1 MDGLLIIN
9 KEKNMTSHDV
19 VGKLRRLLNTKRIG
33 HTGTLDP
40 NATGVLVICV
50 GEATKLVQFLEQDSK
65 TYYAEVIIGKSTNT
79 YDITGEIT
87 EKVVCEEIDKN
98 MLQDV
103 LNSFVTT
110 YDQLPPIYSAIKVN
124 GKKLY
129 EYARNNQTVELI
141 GRSVTINSIKWDQNI
156 IKHDDYLSI
165 FIEVDVSKGTYIR
178 SLCYDIGKKLNIP
191 CCMGELLRTRT
202 GKFNLEQSKT
212 LKDIELNNYE
222 FIDMLDSISYTQ
234 YEITN
239 TDFERQV
246 THGMQIYKAKV
257 KCYLPDTP
265 KYIAFTKDNKLKAI
279 YELEDNVYK
288 VARLWT

>member
-19 VGKLRRLLNTKRIG
+19 VGKLRKILNTKRIG

-65 TYYAEVIIGKSTNT
+65 TYYAEIIIGMATDT
-79 YDITGEIT
+79 YDVTGNVM
-87 EKVVCEEIDKN
+87 EKVVCENIDKN
-98 MLQDV
+98 IIQET
-103 LNSFVTT
+103 LNSFITT
-110 YDQLPPIYSAIKVN
+110 YEQLPPMYSAIKVN

-129 EYARNNQTVELI
+129 DYARNNEEVELK
-141 GRSVTINSIKWDQNI
+141 GRLVTINDIKWDQKI

-191 CCMGELLRTRT
+191 CCMGDLVRTRT
-202 GKFNLEQSKT
+202 GKFNINQSKL
-212 LKDIELNNYE
+212 LKDINVNDCN
-222 FIDMLDSISYTQ
+222 FVDMLDAIDYFQ

-246 THGMQIYKAKV
+246 MHGMQIYEAKV
-257 KCYLPDTP
+257 KCYIPDTP

-279 YELEDNVYK
+279 YELNDHVYK

>member
-19 VGKLRRLLNTKRIG
+19 VGKLRKILNTKRIG

-40 NATGVLVICV
+40 NATGVLVVCV

-65 TYYAEVIIGKSTNT
+65 TYYAEVIIGIATNT
-79 YDITGEIT
+79 YDITGEVT
-87 EKVVCEEIDKN
+87 EKVVCENLDIDN
-98 MLQDV
+98 ISEV

-110 YDQLPPIYSAIKVN
+110 YEQMPPIYSAIKVN

-129 EYARNNQTVELI
+129 EYARNNEEVVVNT
-141 GRSVTINSIKWDQNI
+141 RSVTINSINWDKKI

-178 SLCYDIGKKLNIP
+178 SLCYDIGQKLHIP
-191 CCMGELLRTRT
+191 CCMGELKRTRT
-202 GKFNLEQSKT
+202 GNFSLDHSKT
-212 LKDIELNNYE
+212 LSEIANGNYE
-222 FIDMLDSISYTQ
+222 IIDMLDSISYVN
-234 YEITN
+234 YEIIN

-246 THGMQIYKAKV
+246 THGMQIYKNKV
-257 KCYLPDTP
+257 KCYIPDTP
-265 KYIAFTKDNKLKAI
+265 KYIAFTKNQKLKAI
-279 YELEDNVYK
+279 YELNDGVYK